1 MTAHQLRYDVN
12 LSILFTEVPL
22 LQRPAAAAAIGF
34 DTVEFWWPFTEP
46 VPSDRETTAFLAALD
61 DAGVRLVG
69 LNFDAGNMPAGDRG
83 LLSQPANSA
92 RFRDNID
99 VAVGIAE
106 ATGCQALNALYGN
119 RVEGVEPAEQDELA
133 AENLALAAKAARGV
147 AAVVLV
153 EPLNPAENPTYPLT
167 AAADVLGVIDRVQ
180 AEGGQDN
187 VRLLCDLYH
196 LASNG
201 EDLDQLI
208 AAHTDRIG
216 HVQIAD
222 VPGRNRPGT
231 GHLDIDGLLAK
242 LERAGYRGYV
252 GCEYK
257 PLGASSDNFE
267 WLPRQ
272 RRASART

>member
-1 MTAHQLRYDVN
+1 MTAHHLRFDVN
-12 LSILFTEVPL
+12 LSILFAEIPL
-22 LQRPAAAAAIGF
+22 LQRPAAAAATGF
-34 DTVEFWWPFTEP
+34 DAVEFWWPFTEP
-46 VPSDRETTAFLAALD
+46 TPSDRDVTAFLTALD

-92 RFRDNID
+92 RFRDNIQ

-106 ATGCQALNALYGN
+106 ATGCRALNALYGN
-119 RVEGVEPAEQDELA
+119 RVDGVDPAEQDELA
-133 AENLALAAKAARGV
+133 AENLALAAKAADDVG
-147 AAVVLV
+147 AVVLV
-153 EPLNPAENPTYPLT
+153 EPLNSAENPAYPLIT
-167 AAADVLGVIDRVQ
+167 AADALGVLDRVQ

-201 EDLDQLI
+201 EDLEQVI
-208 AAHTDRIG
+208 ATQTGRLG

-257 PLGASSDNFE
+257 PLGASADNFE

-272 RRASART
+272 RRASARI